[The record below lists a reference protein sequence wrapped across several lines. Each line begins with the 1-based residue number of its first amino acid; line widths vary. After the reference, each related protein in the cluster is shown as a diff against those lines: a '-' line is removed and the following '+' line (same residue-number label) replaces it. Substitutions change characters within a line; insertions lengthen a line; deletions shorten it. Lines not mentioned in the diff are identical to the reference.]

1 MYKRTIKKE
10 IKKLITQFPV
20 VMITGPRQVGKSTL
34 TYEFTKEG
42 FSYVSLDDLN
52 MRASAQADPLQ
63 FVKSYKLPLIIDEVQ
78 YEPQLFDVIQSIVNK
93 QRLEKGEANG
103 LFILTGSQ
111 ENNLKKGIESMAGRV
126 AVVHMYGLS
135 LSEIYG
141 NEELPFTP
149 SLTRGN
155 ERLLNYKINKD
166 EVFKMIVRGQ
176 YPELYRNPDINSENY
191 YASYVQT
198 YIERDVTEII
208 NIKDKLKFQN
218 FLRYIASLT
227 GQELVVSQI
236 SRALNIKNET
246 VNSWLS
252 VLTETKIIY
261 LLYPY
266 NEMSLTKRIVK
277 RPKIYFSDTGLAAY
291 LARLNHA
298 KNLAINKFAGAF
310 FETFIVN
317 EIMKSYTNNGKLFP
331 GFYYRDNNQNEIDL
345 VLVNQGQI
353 NLIEIKM
360 GMSFNKSDAKVF
372 GVLDNTKHSIGTHAI
387 VCLTDKTYSIGQNI
401 FVLPIQTI

>member
-1 MYKRTIKKE
+1 
-10 IKKLITQFPV
+10 
-20 VMITGPRQVGKSTL
+20 
-34 TYEFTKEG
+34 
-42 FSYVSLDDLN
+42 
-52 MRASAQADPLQ
+52 
-63 FVKSYKLPLIIDEVQ
+63 
-78 YEPQLFDVIQSIVNK
+78 
-93 QRLEKGEANG
+93 
-103 LFILTGSQ
+103 
-111 ENNLKKGIESMAGRV
+111 
-126 AVVHMYGLS
+126 
-135 LSEIYG
+135 
-141 NEELPFTP
+141 
-149 SLTRGN
+149 
-155 ERLLNYKINKD
+155 
-166 EVFKMIVRGQ
+166 
-176 YPELYRNPDINSENY
+176 
-191 YASYVQT
+191 
-198 YIERDVTEII
+198 
-208 NIKDKLKFQN
+208 
-218 FLRYIASLT
+218 
-227 GQELVVSQI
+227 
-236 SRALNIKNET
+236 
-246 VNSWLS
+246 
-252 VLTETKIIY
+252 
-261 LLYPY
+261 
-266 NEMSLTKRIVK
+266 MSLTKRIVK